1 MEEARETAKC
11 AVNAAC
17 DVLRYMGD
25 VSYAILPPDVAH
37 GLGDL
42 KKAIW
47 TNVRSAID
55 WEIGWIDE
63 RVTGGDRLR
72 EEWQRS
78 CSQEAPAATD
88 PVN

>member
-11 AVNAAC
+11 AINAAC
-17 DVLRYMGD
+17 DALRYAGD
-25 VSYAILPPDVAH
+25 VSYAILPRDVAH

-42 KKAIW
+42 KKALW
-47 TNVRSAID
+47 SSVRSAID
-55 WEIGWIDE
+55 WEISWIDE
-63 RVTGGDRLR
+63 RVAGGDRLR

-78 CSQEAPAATD
+78 CGQEAPAATD